1 MSIVDLSMNERA
13 KVGETI
19 SFLLDQTVR
28 QSKLFT
34 QRQMDQLGLNI
45 TVEQW
50 TLLKVVAENGR
61 ISQVDLSLKAQ
72 KDTASITRMLDLLQK
87 KDMVRRTADDM
98 DRRKFLIS
106 LTESGQIFFN
116 RHTAQMDALRSKI
129 VEGLSD
135 QELADLE
142 RILERFRQNIV

>member
-1 MSIVDLSMNERA
+1 MKEQARI
-13 KVGETI
+13 GETI

-28 QSKLFT
+28 QSKLYA

-106 LTESGQIFFN
+106 LTESGRAFFD
-116 RHTAQMDALRSKI
+116 RHAAQMDILRSKV
-129 VEGLSD
+129 VEGLNV

-142 RILERFRQNIV
+142 RILERIRQNIA

>member
-1 MSIVDLSMNERA
+1 MAIFIEASRQELVD
-13 KVGETI
+13 
-19 SFLLDQTVR
+19 FLL
-28 QSKLFT
+28 
-34 QRQMDQLGLNI
+34 I
-45 TVEQW
+45 
-50 TLLKVVAENGR
+50 VAENGR

-142 RILERFRQNIV
+142 RILERIRQNIV